1 MKGIK
6 RQVIKG
12 THYDKMRMK
21 LKMEFWS
28 TQIQVENKKFQPG
41 IIILLLFFLLFST
54 KQGNFSL
61 DLKKNTNNTNIWN
74 WPEVIWFLNMNDA
87 SLVFTVL
94 SVCWTYYHIVIIM
107 LKYSK
112 QLNISWKFNL
122 KI

>member
-41 IIILLLFFLLFST
+41 IIILLLFFFFLFST
-54 KQGNFSL
+54 KQSNFSL
-61 DLKKNTNNTNIWN
+61 DLKKTQTIQTS
-74 WPEVIWFLNMNDA
+74 ETDLR
-87 SLVFTVL
+87 S
-94 SVCWTYYHIVIIM
+94 SG
-107 LKYSK
+107 S
-112 QLNISWKFNL
+112 
-122 KI
+122 